1 MGVPFAGLV
10 GFLSKGKA
18 WCSGF
23 LLLFLAKGWLNSNA
37 RVLFAKLNFLII
49 YRGKQIFKIT
59 QLLGCKTNQVSL
71 LIKFGKGRMLLK
83 ITSTWTSLVV
93 QWIRICLPVPGTRV
107 QSLVWED
114 STCLGATK
122 PMSHNFWSPCT
133 LEPMH
138 CNYWSSYALEPVLHH
153 QKKPPQWEARA
164 LQLESCLH

>member
-1 MGVPFAGLV
+1 MGVPFAGSV

-71 LIKFGKGRMLLK
+71 LIKFGKGGVLLK
-83 ITSTWTSLVV
+83 ITSMWTCLVV
-93 QWIRICLPVPGTRV
+93 QWIRICPPMQGTQV

-114 STCLGATK
+114 FTRCGATK
-122 PMSHNFWSPCT
+122 PMDHN
-133 LEPMH
+133 H
-138 CNYWSSYALEPVLHH
+138 
-153 QKKPPQWEARA
+153 
-164 LQLESCLH
+164 